1 MEAFLKDARDPSST
15 FESLYRMH
23 KEFIDAFD
31 GEIMDHKDV
40 QKTFPHLFD
49 ATGGRGRQRARSK
62 PRKGKGTPLGRSD
75 YMKILA
81 LLTLALSAMYLD
93 QRSEQQLRGVQRR
106 HRPNPLKQLLYNM
119 EHASCDN
126 LSKTYR
132 QAALKTHPDKKG
144 GSDTAFHKL
153 REKYIDEKDLCRHKP
168 KARRRRND
176 RRNGKGRRKPGKRA
190 RHQHRGRM
198 EEESILRF

>member
-1 MEAFLKDARDPSST
+1 MEAFLKDAREPSST
-15 FESLYRMH
+15 FESLYHMH

-49 ATGGRGRQRARSK
+49 ATGGRQRARSK

-81 LLTLALSAMYLD
+81 LLTLALSTMYLD

-106 HRPNPLKQLLYNM
+106 HRPNP
-119 EHASCDN
+119 
-126 LSKTYR
+126 
-132 QAALKTHPDKKG
+132 
-144 GSDTAFHKL
+144 
-153 REKYIDEKDLCRHKP
+153 
-168 KARRRRND
+168 
-176 RRNGKGRRKPGKRA
+176 
-190 RHQHRGRM
+190 
-198 EEESILRF
+198 